1 MENTKTIS
9 QLCEERQMKIGSVA
23 KTHFTRKGLPFSKDM
38 VPTYEK
44 YLEIFEGQKTRTV
57 QKVSKPETVSR
68 TTPTIYEIK
77 PVDSPR
83 EDTDKKEDIIEEN
96 EPSQTVAFRWVMA
109 GICVIH
115 ALYVAYD
122 LHVLAPKGQGLFAGS
137 LYLAAAI
144 GALLIAHDS
153 KKEGTSTG
161 ACWLIT
167 LLDVGIFFV
176 HQASLLKSSPELG
189 EMFIGFLAAAICSM
203 AVASVW
209 LVRDSKIEKVI
220 WT

>member
-1 MENTKTIS
+1 MIKKILKYIS
-9 QLCEERQMKIGSVA
+9 TFIIL
-23 KTHFTRKGLPFSKDM
+23 L
-38 VPTYEK
+38 
-44 YLEIFEGQKTRTV
+44 LIF
-57 QKVSKPETVSR
+57 
-68 TTPTIYEIK
+68 
-77 PVDSPR
+77 
-83 EDTDKKEDIIEEN
+83 N
-96 EPSQTVAFRWVMA
+96 
-109 GICVIH
+109 
-115 ALYVAYD
+115 L
-122 LHVLAPKGQGLFAGS
+122 LLFAGS

-189 EMFIGFLAAAICSM
+189 EMFIGFLAAAICAM
-203 AVASVW
+203 AIASVW

-220 WT
+220 WR